1 MGQVTALEK
10 TVSFQAVFESTDM
23 ANRQQILGVLSPQP
37 GCSLLD
43 CGCADGTFS
52 LQVGQRLQAT
62 RVSGVEMMPELAD
75 ICASKQIEVSTRDL
89 NEGLDFPS
97 SSFDVV
103 LGNQVLEHLIETDLF
118 VKEVLRV
125 LKPGG
130 YTTQSTNNLA
140 SWHNIMAL
148 VLGLQPMPCHASNEV
163 RQLGNR
169 LSPHY
174 HSRYP
179 HRGRVHWRVFASAAL
194 RDLFEYHGFE
204 SVNIRPAGYY
214 PFPPRLA
221 ALIARMDKR
230 HSAYSILTAYK
241 PLAA

>member
-1 MGQVTALEK
+1 M
-10 TVSFQAVFESTDM
+10 SFSSVFESADL
-23 ANRQQILGVLSPQP
+23 ANRGQILGSLSPQP
-37 GCSLLD
+37 GCNLLD
-43 CGCADGTFS
+43 CGCADGSFS
-52 LQVGQRLQAT
+52 LQVAQRLQAEQ
-62 RVSGVEMMPELAD
+62 VSGVEMIPELAD
-75 ICASKQIEVSTRDL
+75 ICRGKQIEVSTRDL

-97 SSFDVV
+97 GSFDVV

-130 YTTQSTNNLA
+130 YTIQSTNNLA

-148 VLGLQPMPCHASNEV
+148 VLGMQPMPCHSSNEV

-169 LSPHY
+169 LSPQH

-179 HRGRVHWRVFASAAL
+179 HRGRVHWRVFAFVAL
-194 RDLFEYHGFE
+194 HDLFEYHGFE
-204 SVNIRPAGYY
+204 SVSIRSAGYY

-221 ALIARMDKR
+221 ALMAKIDKR
-230 HSAYSILTAYK
+230 HSAYLILRAYK
-241 PLAA
+241 PLVA